1 MSDTNPYDLGF
12 TGVPGQMYVLPG
24 EGVGERAETGL
35 TVPTDN
41 YGYIGETG
49 LPPGITPGTPGI
61 GWGNPGALGNIDF
74 SNLLKVAPFLGL
86 SALARNSSFFNP
98 PPPKVGFQ
106 GTIPTYTASREM
118 LDIPTVTETGAV
130 RRPGSSAVKYFSDM
144 QYTPKGETAAPVVR
158 PTQSAAQQAANQG
171 IAALPYATGTR
182 ATDAQIAQLYKDV
195 FNREV
200 DPQGLAFYR
209 ASGFSPAQ
217 IKEQLL
223 ASPEYKGLLG
233 AKAQPYATGQDANA
247 EAIKQIYRDVLGREA
262 DAGGLAFYDQSKF
275 SPEQIREDIMKSPEY
290 REQQIRKMYRD
301 VLGREADTGG
311 LNFYMNPQFSLDQ
324 IRQDMMKSPEAMGAG
339 TQLST
344 ADTLRGLYQDVLG
357 RAPDVEGFNFWLN
370 AMENLKY
377 TPEMVREAFMQSPEY
392 TGRKTTTDRSD
403 RRTAQ
408 SVGTKPEDSNE
419 VYTSGMLPPVE
430 SPYMSDQDRG
440 MYSKLLGAASGGYMP
455 GGIAMLAK
463 GRYLKGNGDGVSDSI
478 RARFDGSGQE
488 ARLADGEFVIP
499 ARVVSELGN
508 GSSDAGARKLYAML
522 DRVEAR
528 AKKAKRGKPSGADRE
543 LNKLA

>member
-1 MSDTNPYDLGF
+1 MSNGFEGLGGTSGDQEGDFPMYTGQPAKGWWNQIGLSGTLGDQPGDYDMPTNP
-12 TGVPGQMYVLPG
+12 Q
-24 EGVGERAETGL
+24 
-35 TVPTDN
+35 
-41 YGYIGETG
+41 
-49 LPPGITPGTPGI
+49 TPGAF
-61 GWGNPGALGNIDF
+61 GNPFNQLTQFLKN
-74 SNLLKVAPFLGL
+74 SNLAQAIPLFGL

-118 LDIPTVTETGAV
+118 LDIPTVTETGAM
-130 RRPGSSAVKYFSDM
+130 RRPGSGAVKYFSDM
-144 QYTPKGETAAPVVR
+144 QYTPKGETAAPVQR
-158 PTQSAAQQAANQG
+158 PTASAAQQAANKG

-233 AKAQPYATGQDANA
+233 AKAQQYATGQDANA
-247 EAIKQIYRDVLGREA
+247 DAIRQIYKDVLGREA

-275 SPEQIREDIMKSPEY
+275 SPEQIRADIMKSPEY
-290 REQQIRKMYRD
+290 REQQIRQMYRD

-339 TQLST
+339 TKLST

-357 RAPDVEGFNFWLN
+357 RAPDAEGFNFWLN

-377 TPEMVREAFMQSPEY
+377 TPEMVRDAFMQSPEY

-430 SPYMSDQDRG
+430 SPYMSDQDRR

-478 RARFDGSGQE
+478 PARFDGSGQE
-488 ARLADGEFVIP
+488 ARLADGEFVVP

>member
-1 MSDTNPYDLGF
+1 MFNDQGTDILNDDVSQVGTDPTTGGGF
-12 TGVPGQMYVLPG
+12 TDTSWLDTFKKFGDTVKTIFDPKGQF
-24 EGVGERAETGL
+24 A
-35 TVPTDN
+35 
-41 YGYIGETG
+41 G
-49 LPPGITPGTPGI
+49 LPLL
-61 GWGNPGALGNIDF
+61 GA
-74 SNLLKVAPFLGL
+74 A
-86 SALARNSSFFNP
+86 ALARNSSFFNP
-98 PPPKVGFQ
+98 PPAKVGFQ
-106 GTIPTYTASREM
+106 GTIPTYTANRQM
-118 LDIPTVTETGAV
+118 LDIPTVTASGAV

-144 QYTPKGETAAPVVR
+144 EYTPLGQQPRALTPQEK
-158 PTQSAAQQAANQG
+158 SAAQQAANKG

-223 ASPEYKGLLG
+223 ASPEYKGMLG
-233 AKAQPYATGQDANA
+233 ARAQQYATGQDANA
-247 EAIKQIYRDVLGREA
+247 EAIRQIYKDVLGREA
-262 DAGGLAFYDQSKF
+262 DVGGLAFYDQSKF
-275 SPEQIREDIMKSPEY
+275 SPEQIRADIMKSPEY
-290 REQQIRKMYRD
+290 REQQIRKMYQD

-311 LNFYMNPQFSLDQ
+311 LKFYMDPKFSLEQ
-324 IRQDMMKSPEAMGAG
+324 VKSNLSQSPEAV
-339 TQLST
+339 
-344 ADTLRGLYQDVLG
+344 LRGLYQDVLG
-357 RAPDVEGFNFWLN
+357 RTPDREGMSFWLN
-370 AMENLKY
+370 AMQNMGY
-377 TPEMVREAFMQSPEY
+377 TPDMVREAFMQSPEY
-392 TGRKTTTDRSD
+392 TGRRTTTDRST

-408 SVGTKPEDSNE
+408 GVKSDQSTTTDDGWLPGMTADIVTWRNDKTGETRSDSSSARPPSADWRIDPNR
-419 VYTSGMLPPVE
+419 SGMLPF
-430 SPYMSDQDRG
+430 
-440 MYSKLLGAASGGYMP
+440 AAGGQMP
-455 GGIAMLAK
+455 GGIAMLAR

>member
-1 MSDTNPYDLGF
+1 MSDTNPYDFGF

-144 QYTPKGETAAPVVR
+144 QYTPKGETSAPVVR
-158 PTQSAAQQAANQG
+158 PTASAAQQAANLG

-182 ATDAQIAQLYKDV
+182 STDAQIAQLYKDV

-247 EAIKQIYRDVLGREA
+247 DAIKQIYRDVLGREA
-262 DAGGLAFYDQSKF
+262 DVGGLAFYDQSKF

-290 REQQIRKMYRD
+290 REQQIRKMYTD
-301 VLGREADTGG
+301 LLGREADTAG
-311 LNFYMNPQFSLDQ
+311 LGFYMNPEFTLDQ
-324 IRQDMMKSPEAMGAG
+324 IRQDI
-339 TQLST
+339 
-344 ADTLRGLYQDVLG
+344 
-357 RAPDVEGFNFWLN
+357 
-370 AMENLKY
+370 
-377 TPEMVREAFMQSPEY
+377 MQSPEY
-392 TGRKTTTDRSD
+392 MGRKTTPTNPDRQ
-403 RRTAQ
+403 TA
-408 SVGTKPEDSNE
+408 
-419 VYTSGMLPPVE
+419 L
-430 SPYMSDQDRG
+430 
-440 MYSKLLGAASGGYMP
+440 AAGGQMP

-478 RARFDGSGQE
+478 PARFDGSGQE

-522 DRVEAR
+522 DRVEAQ